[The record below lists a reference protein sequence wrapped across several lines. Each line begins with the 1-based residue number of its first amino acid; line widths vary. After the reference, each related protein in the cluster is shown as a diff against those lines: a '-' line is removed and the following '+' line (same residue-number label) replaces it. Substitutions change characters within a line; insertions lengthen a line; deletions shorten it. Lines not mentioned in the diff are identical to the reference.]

1 MNRRGFMTLL
11 GGEAAAWPLAG
22 RAQEPGRTYRLGG
35 LTVQPRTAAHYV
47 AVFDELRRAGF
58 VEGQNLV
65 VAGRGWESRTEQ
77 FPEMAVQLVKA
88 KVDVI
93 LCAGDP
99 ATRAAQQATTTIPIV
114 AATDDMLGSRLVP
127 SLAHQGG
134 NTTGMSILASELNV
148 KRLELLQQCA

>member
-1 MNRRGFMTLL
+1 
-11 GGEAAAWPLAG
+11 A
-22 RAQEPGRTYRLGG
+22 
-35 LTVQPRTAAHYV
+35 
-47 AVFDELRRAGF
+47 
-58 VEGQNLV
+58 
-65 VAGRGWESRTEQ
+65 WESRTEQ
-77 FPEMAVQLVKA
+77 FPEMAVQSGKA
-88 KVDVI
+88 QVDVI

-148 KRLELLQQCA
+148 KRLELLHEFVPRARRIAELADPTTISTRAQLTSAARDLGLELVRFEAQSPEEIGRALAAIAAAKVEAVNVLASPVLNV